1 MQRAVQSHR
10 VERTLC
16 TRNANAPT
24 GESDMNWDILKS
36 NWKQFK
42 DRLKAR
48 CRSWA
53 MAPIAPIV
61 RPGQLADSPAIQP
74 RSPA

>member
-1 MQRAVQSHR
+1 
-10 VERTLC
+10 
-16 TRNANAPT
+16 
-24 GESDMNWDILKS
+24 MNWDILKS

-48 CRSWA
+48 WRSWA